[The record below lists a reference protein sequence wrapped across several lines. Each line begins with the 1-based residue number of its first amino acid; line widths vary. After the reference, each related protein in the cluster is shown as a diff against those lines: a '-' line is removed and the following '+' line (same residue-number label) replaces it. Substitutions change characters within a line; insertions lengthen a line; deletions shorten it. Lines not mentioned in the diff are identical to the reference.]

1 MIHKLMKSYYA
12 RISLICIF
20 IVSIVTGTL
29 SYLCYN
35 LVSRQNVS
43 EHLSNYNVLISNQS
57 AALSSRITSFSD
69 FFYPVFNNSEAYAA
83 LCELYLSPNGILP
96 NETMD
101 ILLNTMNSLCASD
114 SYCCGIL
121 LLTKTGRLYL
131 YDTKYVSLIPLNFVR
146 TTFRFTPYQVQIIT
160 DSQISELS
168 SNMELPAAHVYGL
181 SGTLFRY
188 KDNLLDNLGY
198 IIALYSTE
206 EFNNILTPSGLEN
219 SAVFTITDDSNA
231 VIYSSDGEYKDSAIE
246 NLQAKNKRN
255 IVNNVRLIS
264 SGGEDY
270 YVSSLYQ
277 NTYNYCTTYILPVKN
292 IPLST
297 AQSFLLLFCLLL
309 PLLCILLYS
318 MVLRS
323 SGRKVRNILNSME
336 IVGRNNLSYR
346 MAVPKGDD
354 EFASITHSF
363 NHMCD
368 ELQKNV
374 ENVYL
379 FEISQRQSEL
389 YAMQTS
395 INPHFLYNA
404 LEQIRVQIL
413 SGEGDKASRMLLL
426 LSKMYRYQTRRN
438 LFISIAEECAQMEN
452 LINLYSYRISDCEY
466 EIYVDNTAKRY
477 GIPKNILQ
485 PLIENSFVHGFS
497 PEQENGMI
505 TITARFP
512 EGSGEICFTVEDNG
526 RSVTPDDLEL
536 LREKLR
542 QPVMN
547 RDEENGFAL
556 SNVNNRLKLVFGE
569 NACLNLSVGE
579 NGIGFQVSFSIPPV
593 LPEELAA
600 SYSGSRSE

>member
-1 MIHKLMKSYYA
+1 MIRKLMQSYYA
-12 RISLICIF
+12 KISLICIC
-20 IVSIVTGTL
+20 IVSIVTGMF

-35 LVSRQNVS
+35 LISRQNIS
-43 EHLSNYNVLISNQS
+43 EHLSDYNVLISNQS

-69 FFYPVFNNSEAYAA
+69 FFYPVFNDPDAYAA
-83 LCELYLSPNGILP
+83 LRTLYLSPNGSLP

-101 ILLNTMNSLCASD
+101 ILLDTMNALCASD
-114 SYCCGIL
+114 SYCCGVL
-121 LLTKTGRLYL
+121 LLTRTGRLYL

-168 SNMELPAAHVYGL
+168 SNMELPASHVYGL
-181 SGTLFRY
+181 SGTLLHY
-188 KDNLLDNLGY
+188 KNNQLDNLGY
-198 IIALYSTE
+198 MIALYSTE
-206 EFNNILTPSGLEN
+206 EFNNILASSGLEN
-219 SAVFTITDDSNA
+219 SAIFTISDDSLS
-231 VIYSSDGEYKDSAIE
+231 VIYSSEGKYDTLDMEDLLEQPGRDTI
-246 NLQAKNKRN
+246 
-255 IVNNVRLIS
+255 NNARLVS
-264 SGGEDY
+264 KGGEDY

-277 NTYNYCTTYILPVKN
+277 NNYNYYTTYMLPAKN

-297 AQSFLLLFCLLL
+297 AQNLLLLLCLLL

-318 MVLRS
+318 TVFRS

-346 MAVPKGDD
+346 MAVPKGND
-354 EFASITHSF
+354 EFVSITHSF

-413 SGEGDKASRMLLL
+413 NGEGGKASRMLLL
-426 LSKMYRYQTRRN
+426 LSKMYRYQTKRN
-438 LFISIAEECAQMEN
+438 LFISIAEECAQTEN

-466 EIYVDNTAKRY
+466 DIHVDNTARRY
-477 GIPKNILQ
+477 GIPKNLLQ

-505 TITARFP
+505 TITALFA
-512 EGSGEICFTVEDNG
+512 EDAGEIHFSIEDNG
-526 RSVTPDDLEL
+526 RSITPEDLEL

-569 NACLNLSVGE
+569 SACLKLSVGE
-579 NGIGFQVSFSIPPV
+579 NGAGFKVCFSIPPV
-593 LPEELAA
+593 LPEELTA
-600 SYSGSRSE
+600 SYSNTAL